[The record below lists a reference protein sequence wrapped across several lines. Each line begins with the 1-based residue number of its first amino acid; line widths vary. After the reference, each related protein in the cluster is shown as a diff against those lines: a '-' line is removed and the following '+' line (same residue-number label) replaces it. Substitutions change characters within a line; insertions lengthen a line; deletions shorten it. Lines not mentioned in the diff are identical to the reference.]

1 MTKNVTLRMDEE
13 LLRKLRHRA
22 VDSHQSLSAWI
33 VTTLTRETQQQDGLA
48 KVRERALRRLK
59 QGFRLG
65 GKPLARE
72 QAHAR

>member
-13 LLRKLRHRA
+13 VLRKLRHQA

-33 VTTLTRETQQQDGLA
+33 VTVLSRETRDSA
-48 KVRERALRRLK
+48 ALNARDQAVRRLDR
-59 QGFRLG
+59 GFRLG

-72 QAHAR
+72 AAHAR